1 MRFPIQFNLSLIK
14 AGLSADERRVIRE
27 NIANNMQDF
36 HTVQNR
42 LKRYDV
48 SLPNLFKSKVDI
60 TSIYKVNYEL
70 QHYKQHGYTDFER
83 TQYNAVIDDL
93 NTIGV
98 YNVDPETLNK
108 ISDNDGDWEDL
119 HRNLGE
125 AIFYNELFQE
135 TGDSK
140 HLTAML
146 NYRDNVIDILS
157 KYVSHIRLD
166 SIQTSFWKLQIPT
179 GNSDK
184 ELSTTNYHKH

>member
-14 AGLSADERRVIRE
+14 AGLSADERRAIRDS
-27 NIANNMQDF
+27 IASNMQNYQ
-36 HTVQNR
+36 TVQNR

-83 TQYNAVIDDL
+83 QQYNATIDDL
-93 NTIGV
+93 NTIGI
-98 YNVDPETLNK
+98 YNVEPETLNK
-108 ISDNDGDWEDL
+108 ITDNEGEWEDFQ
-119 HRNLGE
+119 RNLGQ

-140 HLTAML
+140 YLTAML
-146 NYRDNVIDILS
+146 NYRDKVLDILS
-157 KYVSHIRLD
+157 KYV
-166 SIQTSFWKLQIPT
+166 
-179 GNSDK
+179 
-184 ELSTTNYHKH
+184 

>member
-60 TSIYKVNYEL
+60 TSIYKINHEL

-119 HRNLGE
+119 HGNLGK

-157 KYVSHIRLD
+157 KYV
-166 SIQTSFWKLQIPT
+166 
-179 GNSDK
+179 
-184 ELSTTNYHKH
+184 